1 MYRFNRSLLIGLI
14 ISVLPILSSAQDPMR
29 PPSWMKSTSI
39 KSPGKTRKIN
49 LQQIL
54 ISKDRKVAVINE
66 TLVTEGEKIAGGKV
80 KQISEQWV
88 KVERG
93 GRTMTLRITPTTKEY
108 RREK

>member
-1 MYRFNRSLLIGLI
+1 MYSLIRNFFIGFI
-14 ISVLPILSSAQDPMR
+14 ILAFSGLNYAQDPMR
-29 PPSWMKSTSI
+29 PPSWMSGTKSITKSKTS
-39 KSPGKTRKIN
+39 KIN

-66 TLVTEGEKIAGGKV
+66 TLVTEGEKVAGARV

-88 KVERG
+88 KVVRA

-108 RREK
+108 RRDK